1 MSNCVR
7 IPVHHQ
13 ESVFSARDYQMLCV
27 ITRTPRRCKEIAV
40 ARFLL
45 KVLHAPRSP
54 ERFYFL
60 LWKFFLRHRWIGF
73 SVGEAASF
81 RSRRVD
87 LSMAKSSQHFYLG
100 SALAPRVG
108 DRVLAITNFEVSSS

>member
-1 MSNCVR
+1 MSNRVR

-73 SVGEAASF
+73 SVGEADSF
-81 RSRRVD
+81 PLSESRFIDGKVEPAF
-87 LSMAKSSQHFYLG
+87 LSGERARP
-100 SALAPRVG
+100 ARW
-108 DRVLAITNFEVSSS
+108 R